1 MYFVITAVLLV
12 GALCALNLVLTLGV
26 IKRLREHTDLL
37 AAGSNAPTIGIGQ
50 EVGEFSAR
58 TVDGETV
65 SPDLLSGETVVAFLL
80 PELPA
85 LPGETAGVRGVCA
98 DRARRP

>member
-12 GALCALNLVLTLGV
+12 ERSAPESGADARVV
-26 IKRLREHTDLL
+26 KRLREHTDLL